1 MDSISI
7 SRGNTESAVSEMVR
21 KIETEIIGESEKSK
35 EKILAAIER
44 SSGEFIDALKEGAER
59 EAGMIRETGELLIAV
74 VKYIESAAGAFA
86 DVDQAYSA
94 SKIQ

>member
-7 SRGNTESAVSEMVR
+7 SRGSTESAVSEIIS
-21 KIETEIIGESEKSK
+21 KIETEIIAESEKSK

-44 SSGEFIDALKEGAER
+44 SSGEFIDSMKEEMER
-59 EAGMIRETGELLIAV
+59 EAGIIRETGELLAAV
-74 VKYIESAAGAFA
+74 AKYVQSAAQTFA
-86 DVDQAYSA
+86 DVDQAYSV

>member
-7 SRGNTESAVSEMVR
+7 CYINTEFRISRIIS
-21 KIETEIIGESEKSK
+21 KIETEIIGESERSK

-44 SSGEFIDALKEGAER
+44 SSGEFIDSLKEEAER
-59 EAGMIRETGELLIAV
+59 ESGMIRETGELLIAV
-74 VKYIESAAGAFA
+74 VKYIESAAMAFA